1 MNRKFLTILISV
13 LVVLTIV
20 GAVAVVLVLN
30 LTGDK
35 EEEKVKELTADEMA
49 EYSFEVPEVT
59 TDLKDGSY
67 LKIQYQIVGDS
78 KEAKEEIEKR
88 SFQMKNIMIKQLSPL
103 TADDIQNKL
112 SEIEKKL
119 VVELNKVMEEGK
131 IVDVYTISKVL
142 Q

>member
-1 MNRKFLTILISV
+1 MNRKFITILISI

-20 GAVAVVLVLN
+20 GAVAVVVVLN
-30 LTGDK
+30 LTGEK
-35 EEEKVKELTADEMA
+35 EEEKVKELTADELL
-49 EYSFEVPEVT
+49 EYSFEAPEVT
-59 TDLKDGSY
+59 TDLSDGSY
-67 LKIQYQIVGDS
+67 LKIQYQVVGDS

-88 SFQMKNIMIKQLSPL
+88 SFQMKNIMIKQLSPMS
-103 TADDIQNKL
+103 ADEIQNDLAK
-112 SEIEKKL
+112 IEEKM